1 MANVALQ
8 DTTLQQLEKIIEVV
22 GQKSVSLVEGIKTS
36 VAPKVKRNNRSSY

>member
-36 VAPKVKRNNRSSY
+36 VHQS